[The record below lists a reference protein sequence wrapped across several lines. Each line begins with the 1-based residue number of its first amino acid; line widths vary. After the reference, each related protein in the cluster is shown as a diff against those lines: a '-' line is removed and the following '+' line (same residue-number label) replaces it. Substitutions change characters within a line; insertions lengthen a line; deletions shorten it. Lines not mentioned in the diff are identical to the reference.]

1 MPPEPVTP
9 SQAINSTGG
18 DSHANSE
25 GRAAPLR
32 GHQEGNGGHTLDD
45 PELPAN
51 SKAEQVQA
59 WAELAEMPLD
69 PGFRAAVRLMAEH
82 HAAEQIRSGM
92 MGQRRKHCRS
102 RP

>member
-1 MPPEPVTP
+1 M
-9 SQAINSTGG
+9 
-18 DSHANSE
+18 
-25 GRAAPLR
+25 
-32 GHQEGNGGHTLDD
+32 
-45 PELPAN
+45 PAN